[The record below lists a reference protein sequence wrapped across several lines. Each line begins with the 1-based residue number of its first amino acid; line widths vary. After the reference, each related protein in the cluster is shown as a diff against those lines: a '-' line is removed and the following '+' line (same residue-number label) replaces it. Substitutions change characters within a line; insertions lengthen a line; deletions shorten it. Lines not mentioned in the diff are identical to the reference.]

1 MMFDSGTDIERIF
14 QALSEQLDALN
25 AGIIEIVVCGGAA
38 MNVLGYVQRTT
49 EDVDVIAFVDKNKDG
64 NQHLTKAKPMK
75 KELLRA
81 AQLVARD
88 FNLKDHWF
96 NSTASSVMDFGLP
109 AGLLER
115 TETRSYGKNLVVH
128 FLTRY
133 DQIHLKLHAAV
144 DSGGKHVDDLLALK
158 PTVDEV
164 EKAARWSMTHDISD
178 GYKMVLKSFLTQF
191 GYADVADKL

>member
-1 MMFDSGTDIERIF
+1 MFDSGTDIERIF

-49 EDVDVIAFVDKNKDG
+49 EDVDVIAFVDKNQDG
-64 NQHLTKAKPMK
+64 NPHLTKAKPMK
-75 KELLRA
+75 KELLHA

-88 FNLKDHWF
+88 FNLKDNWF
-96 NSTASSVMDFGLP
+96 NSAASSIMDFGLP

-115 TETRSYGKNLVVH
+115 TEKRSYGKNLVVH

-133 DQIHLKLHAAV
+133 DQIHFKLHAAV
-144 DSGGKHVDDLLALK
+144 DRGGKHVDDLLALK
-158 PTVDEV
+158 PTADEL
-164 EKAARWSMTHDISD
+164 EAAARWSMTHDVSE
-178 GYKMVLKSFLTQF
+178 GYKTLLKSFLTQID
-191 GYADVADKL
+191 YIDVADKL